1 MPLGSTKLRL
11 PCAMYNILGSND
23 VDDKYCVNGIES
35 ILDIEDCYFHLY
47 GKSESKYL
55 KNWTYNSIRWI
66 SWKGELESPKIPKSN
81 E

>member
-23 VDDKYCVNGIES
+23 VDGKYCVNGIES

-55 KNWTYNSIRWI
+55 KN
-66 SWKGELESPKIPKSN
+66 
-81 E
+81 